1 MTMKNAEETLKTLS
15 LMHAPTGQEDEV
27 ADYMEKKLKACGFS
41 VTRDTLGNVIGRKG
55 KGRKVMIAS
64 HMDEISMAVK
74 CITEKG
80 FLKFVKIGGIYDPM
94 LIGARVIV
102 HASERR
108 LGVVASKAPHGMDGE
123 EMKKIQEAKDLYID
137 IGVSSKKE
145 AEKLGIRPG
154 THITFSGEF
163 AHLNEHW
170 VSGKAFD
177 NRVGCTVNVGIAEAY
192 ANSTPP
198 VELCLVGSVREESGL
213 FGAGVATFA
222 LEPDLAIAVD
232 VTHAFGA
239 PGESEEDI
247 PVGLGKGPAL
257 AVLEGGGYGLIT
269 SNEMVAWLESVAKKA
284 NMVLQMEIS
293 ERGASDASRM
303 QYIRHGMLT
312 ASIGVPLRY
321 MHSQVEVVDV
331 RDIAQTVKF
340 VQGIIEEF
348 PKRK

>member
-1 MTMKNAEETLKTLS
+1 MKNAEETLKTLS

-27 ADYMEKKLKACGFS
+27 ADHLEKKFKDCGFT
-41 VTRDTLGNVIGRKG
+41 VTRDTLGNVIARKG
-55 KGRKVMIAS
+55 KGKKVLVAA

-74 CITEKG
+74 TITEKG
-80 FLKFVKIGGIYDPM
+80 FLKFVKVGGIYDPM
-94 LIGARVIV
+94 LIGAKVRV
-102 HASERR
+102 HAKAPRI
-108 LGVVASKAPHGMDGE
+108 GVVASKAPHQMDSD

-145 AEKLGIRPG
+145 AEKLGIRVG
-154 THITFSGEF
+154 THITFVGDF
-163 AHLNEHW
+163 DHLNEHW
-170 VSGKAFD
+170 VTGKSFD
-177 NRVGCTVNVGIAEAY
+177 NRVGCTVNVGLAEAF

-198 VELCLVGSVREESGL
+198 VELILVGSVREESGL
-213 FGAGVATFA
+213 FGAGVATFSV
-222 LEPDLAIAVD
+222 EPDFAIAVD

-269 SNEMVAWLESVAKKA
+269 SGHLIEWLEAVAKKA
-284 NMVLQMEIS
+284 NIPLQMELS

-303 QYIRHGMLT
+303 QYIKHGMLT

-321 MHSQVEVVDV
+321 MHSQVEVIDV
-331 RDIAQTVKF
+331 RDLVQTVQLLKS
-340 VQGIIEEF
+340 VVEEF